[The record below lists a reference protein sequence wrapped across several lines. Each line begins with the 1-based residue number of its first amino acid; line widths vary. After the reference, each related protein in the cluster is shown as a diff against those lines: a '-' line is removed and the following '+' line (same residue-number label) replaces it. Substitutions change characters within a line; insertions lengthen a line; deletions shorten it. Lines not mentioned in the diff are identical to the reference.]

1 MTKPHKQPQKKLVIV
16 SGRSGSG
23 KSAALNVLE
32 DSGYTCI
39 DNLPARFLLDLFSIN
54 EDQHDQKAF
63 AVGIDV
69 RNLWRELREIPD
81 MVSGLRKNGVDCK
94 IVFLDA
100 STETLIK
107 RFSETRRKHPLSGE
121 GVTLGEALAKETA
134 LLKEIEQVAGLT
146 LNTDELSPYE
156 LNERLRTSLGLDA
169 EQSTLLLFQSFGFK
183 YGVPSNAD
191 YVFDVRCLP
200 NPHWIP
206 ELRKHTGLEDPV
218 KEYLSS
224 EPDVIDMAN
233 SINSFLERWL
243 PELFAGT
250 KSYITVA
257 IGCTGGKHRSVY
269 LAEQLCKNFSG
280 TYANVQARHREI
292 GND

>member
-1 MTKPHKQPQKKLVIV
+1 MTKADKDIQKKLIVV

-32 DSGYTCI
+32 DSGYTCV
-39 DNLPARFLLDLFSIN
+39 DNLPARFLPDLFSIN
-54 EDQHDQKAF
+54 EDQYEQQDF

-81 MVSGLRKNGVDCK
+81 MVSGLRENGVDCK

-107 RFSETRRKHPLSGE
+107 RFSETRRKHPLSGD
-121 GVTLGEALAKETA
+121 GVTLGEALAKETE

-169 EQSTLLLFQSFGFK
+169 ENSTLLLFQSFGFK

-206 ELRKHTGLEDPV
+206 ELRNHTGIETPIQ
-218 KEYLSS
+218 EYLSS
-224 EPDVIDMAN
+224 QSDVLDMTEYIAT
-233 SINSFLERWL
+233 FLQRWL
-243 PELFAGT
+243 PELFAGSR
-250 KSYITVA
+250 SYITVA
-257 IGCTGGKHRSVY
+257 IGCTGGKHRSVF
-269 LAEQLCKNFSG
+269 LAEQLSNHFSE

-292 GND
+292 RND

>member
-1 MTKPHKQPQKKLVIV
+1 MANTGKGTQKKLVVV

-39 DNLPARFLLDLFSIN
+39 DNLPARFLPDLFSIN
-54 EDQHDQKAF
+54 EDQYDQQDF
-63 AVGIDV
+63 AIGIDV
-69 RNLWRELREIPD
+69 RNLWRELRDIPD
-81 MVSGLRKNGVDCK
+81 MVTALRENGIDCK

-121 GVTLGEALAKETA
+121 SVTLGEALAKETE

-156 LNERLRTSLGLDA
+156 LNERLRTSLALDA
-169 EQSTLLLFQSFGFK
+169 ENSTLLLFQSFGFK
-183 YGVPSNAD
+183 YGIPSNAD

-206 ELRKHTGLEDPV
+206 ELRKHTGLEPPIQ
-218 KEYLSS
+218 EYLSS
-224 EPDVIDMAN
+224 QPNVLEMTDLVTH
-233 SINSFLERWL
+233 FLQRWL
-243 PELFAGT
+243 PELFAGSR
-250 KSYITVA
+250 SYITVA
-257 IGCTGGKHRSVY
+257 IGCTGGKHRSVF
-269 LAEQLCKNFSG
+269 LAEQLCKNFSE
-280 TYANVQARHREI
+280 TYSNVQARHREI